1 MTTPHNQGEWMD
13 WFGRLNSDEI
23 IHRAAY
29 VPANPIQGLENL
41 SVDEACQT
49 LDQAW
54 KAIFVPGPQHVKIL
68 RSLLDQARGFARR
81 TYPTLK
87 DYNRLRYYGI
97 QGSCTPQPIRC
108 LTGLA
113 GVSKSSLVRA
123 FERICQ
129 LPSGPE
135 FSAEGQ
141 RLQIYPV
148 RRMELNGQP
157 AIRGVLRSIANP
169 IALAGRA
176 MNETAGLMEHV
187 GDWLQ
192 ATATSTLLVD
202 EMQFFTQSSSA
213 STKTSQLIMT
223 LANLGPPL
231 VYVANFSL
239 VKKLLLRPQEEK
251 DRFLAA
257 PLVLNPPGADDPYWT
272 ATVKEYL
279 AVAPDTISLDANIH
293 APDLHRYSAGL
304 FRALRQLLLQ
314 AYREARE
321 QGKHIVTLEDIKRAY
336 RSRTYSSHRKDV
348 EDLASLSVSSLMAE
362 KRPDLVCPFGEFQPV
377 GQRKIIK
384 SALSSPSQRSPLDAP
399 VAMLESTLSVGARG
413 TLRDLRQAATQPPE
427 KRTTATVTHLVKA
440 TPVSAHTLR
449 QGTQV
454 LRDVLKRSAS
464 STKSPNACPE
474 ADDVK
479 SK

>member
-1 MTTPHNQGEWMD
+1 MIPPHNQCEWLD
-13 WFGRLNSDEI
+13 WFDRLHTDEI
-23 IHRAAY
+23 IRVAAY
-29 VPANPIQGLENL
+29 VPGSPVRDLANL
-41 SVDEACQT
+41 SIDEACQK
-49 LDQAW
+49 LDYAW

-68 RSLLDQARGFARR
+68 RSLLDQARGFAKL

-97 QGSCTPQPIRC
+97 QGLCTPQPIRC

-129 LPSGPE
+129 LQYGAE

-148 RRMELNGQP
+148 RRLELDGQP

-169 IALAGRA
+169 FALTGRA

-187 GDWLQ
+187 SDWLQ
-192 ATATSTLLVD
+192 ATATSTLVVD

-231 VYVANFSL
+231 VYVANYSL
-239 VKKLLLRPQEEK
+239 VKKLMLRPQEEK
-251 DRFLAA
+251 DRLLAA
-257 PLVLNPPGADDPYWT
+257 PILLNPPEADDPHWV
-272 ATVKEYL
+272 ATIKEYL
-279 AVAPDTISLDANIH
+279 AVAPDTITLDANVH
-293 APDLHRYSAGL
+293 AEVLHQYSAGL

-314 AYREARE
+314 VYREARE
-321 QGKHIVTLEDIKRAY
+321 RGKHIVTLEDIKFAYCSRA
-336 RSRTYSSHRKDV
+336 YSSHRRDV
-348 EDLASLSVSSLMAE
+348 EDLKSLAFSSPMSE
-362 KRPDLVCPFGEFQPV
+362 KRPDLVCPFGEIKRTEPRKLVQP
-377 GQRKIIK
+377 
-384 SALSSPSQRSPLDAP
+384 RSPLQAQRIPSDAP
-399 VAMLESTLSVGARG
+399 TTMLESTLSVEARV
-413 TLRDLRQAATQPPE
+413 TLRDLRRAATRPPE
-427 KRTTATVTHLVKA
+427 ERTTATVTRLVKA

-449 QGTQV
+449 QGTQI
-454 LRDVLKRSAS
+454 LRDVLKRPAS
-464 STKSPNACPE
+464 STKSPSASPE

-479 SK
+479 TK